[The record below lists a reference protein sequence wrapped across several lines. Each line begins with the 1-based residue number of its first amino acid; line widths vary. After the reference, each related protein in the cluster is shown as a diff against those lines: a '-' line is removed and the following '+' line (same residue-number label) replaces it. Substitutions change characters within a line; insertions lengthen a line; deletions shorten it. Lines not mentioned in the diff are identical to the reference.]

1 MTTNRFP
8 HLLDVSGET
17 FRERCQSICDGLH
30 YADERYD
37 WVGIYWL
44 EGDTLVL
51 GPWAGRQ
58 ATEHT
63 RIPVAKGICGAAAHE
78 KTTVIVDDVRNDPR
92 YLSCFLETR
101 SEIVVPI
108 FADGRVIGEIDIDS
122 TDVAAFGERDR
133 DFLEMLASDIGKGWP
148 GQW

>member
-1 MTTNRFP
+1 M
-8 HLLDVSGET
+8 LEISGQT
-17 FRERCQSICDGLH
+17 FRERCQSICDSLH
-30 YADERYD
+30 YGDQRYD

-44 EGDTLVL
+44 EGDTLIL

-63 RIPVAKGICGAAAHE
+63 RIPVAEGICGAAARE
-78 KTTVIVDDVRNDPR
+78 KTTVIVEDVRSDPR

-108 FADGRVIGEIDIDS
+108 FSQRRIIGEIDIDS
-122 TDVAAFGERDR
+122 SDVGAFGRRDR
-133 DFLEMLASDIGKGWP
+133 VFLELLASSIGKEWP